1 MDLMQQLSVRA
12 GIIIVMAAMM
22 FVISGC
28 DTAYYKTME
37 KLGHHKRDIMV
48 NRVESARDAQ
58 EEAKEQF
65 ESALEKFSSVVAVQN
80 GDLKSQYDQLKS
92 EYDKSQARAKAV
104 NDRVDAVEEVSQD
117 LFSEWEKELSE
128 YSNAKL
134 RRSSEIKL
142 QKTRRQY
149 DQLIKAMRRAE
160 QKMDPVLTAFKDQV
174 LFLKHNLNAQAIA
187 SLQDELTTIES
198 DVAKLIRE
206 MEASIREADT
216 FISAMV
222 DEG

>member
-1 MDLMQQLSVRA
+1 MQQLPVRS
-12 GIIIVMAAMM
+12 GIIIVVAAMM
-22 FVISGC
+22 FVLSGC

-48 NRVESARDAQ
+48 DRVESARDAQ
-58 EEAKEQF
+58 QEAKEQF
-65 ESALEKFSSVVAVQN
+65 ESALEKFSSVVAVED
-80 GDLKSQYDQLKS
+80 GDLKTQYDQLKT
-92 EYDKSQARAKAV
+92 EYDKSQARAQAV
-104 NDRVDAVEEVSQD
+104 NDRVDAVEEVSED
-117 LFSEWEKELSE
+117 LFTEWEKELNE
-128 YSNAKL
+128 YTNAKL
-134 RRSSEIKL
+134 RRSSELKL
-142 QKTRRQY
+142 QQTRRQY
-149 DQLIKAMRRAE
+149 DQLIRAMRRAE

-187 SLQDELTTIES
+187 SLQSELTTIES

-216 FISAMV
+216 FIAAMM

>member
-1 MDLMQQLSVRA
+1 MRRRLVGSS
-12 GIIIVMAAMM
+12 IIMAIVTILI
-22 FVISGC
+22 VLTGC

-65 ESALEKFSSVVAVQN
+65 ESALEKFSSVVAVPD
-80 GDLKSQYDQLKS
+80 GDLKSQYDQLKT
-92 EYDKSQARAKAV
+92 EYDKSSARAQTV
-104 NDRVDAVEEVSQD
+104 NDRVDAVEEVSED
-117 LFSEWEKELSE
+117 LFSEWEKELNE
-128 YSNAKL
+128 YTNAKL

-160 QKMDPVLTAFKDQV
+160 QKMAPVLTAFKDQV

-206 MEASIREADT
+206 MDASIREADT

>member
-1 MDLMQQLSVRA
+1 MNIMRRRLVGSS
-12 GIIIVMAAMM
+12 IIMAIVTILI
-22 FVISGC
+22 VLTGC

-65 ESALEKFSSVVAVQN
+65 ESALEKFSSVVAVPD
-80 GDLKSQYDQLKS
+80 GDLKSQYDQLKT
-92 EYDKSQARAKAV
+92 EYDKSSARAQTV
-104 NDRVDAVEEVSQD
+104 NDRVDAVEEVSED
-117 LFSEWEKELSE
+117 LFSEWEKELNE
-128 YSNAKL
+128 YTNAKL

-149 DQLIKAMRRAE
+149 DQLI
-160 QKMDPVLTAFKDQV
+160 KDQV

-206 MEASIREADT
+206 MDASIREADT